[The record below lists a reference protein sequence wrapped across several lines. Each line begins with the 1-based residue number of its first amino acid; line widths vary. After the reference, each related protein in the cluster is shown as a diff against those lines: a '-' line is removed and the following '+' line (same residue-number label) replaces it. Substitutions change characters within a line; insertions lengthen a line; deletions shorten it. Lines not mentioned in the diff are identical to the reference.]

1 MRKQKIKRGALIF
14 LIVFFTIGFYLQYGR
29 DMDVYN
35 SYVFNVGSYNE
46 QNLKIVANKL
56 WIKDKR
62 KYADEILE
70 RCRNNS
76 FNSIDFCYDYYAPN
90 SLYVEVYLS
99 KYHVVFDKIEMEFKY
114 YHQNDDDSISNI
126 IMSKEKYQLELVND
140 SKN

>member
-1 MRKQKIKRGALIF
+1 MFKQKIKRGALIF
-14 LIVFFTIGFYLQYGR
+14 LIMFLIVGFYLQYGR

-35 SYVFNVGSYNE
+35 SYVFSVGSHNE

-76 FNSIDFCYDYYAPN
+76 FNSIDFCYDWYVPN

-114 YHQNDDDSISNI
+114 YPQNNDDSISNI
-126 IMSKEKYQLELVND
+126 IMSKEKYKLELVND